1 MWRPLQRRLIATG
14 GRIGRHRVAVGLLA
28 SGLEVLF
35 LATLGRGALGFPS
48 GNMLITGAITALIAW
63 VAAAVAGPKVGL
75 ATAAAAGAAYLVFVT
90 DLSNWGQVEA
100 ALASSLILLLAAY
113 VTGRA
118 ADALRAQAA
127 SRERLLGERL
137 DRALWERT
145 LLDRLLVA
153 TPGLQEHATE
163 EAVAT
168 EVCRRVIEDL
178 GCDGAT
184 LLVRDDGGYR
194 SVGALPPLPP
204 AAAGL
209 HYERDPAISED
220 VGEAGAPYFIDDL
233 RGRRLSRGAR
243 RLTRALHATSALVCL
258 LPQPAGGVCL
268 VLYWYYA
275 VDEPPA
281 EVRLIAQRL
290 LEQAALA
297 VSRVRQQRAR
307 HEAHELQAGL
317 QQALLPRLAVAGPPI
332 RVATFYLAGEHRLL
346 LGGDFLDAV
355 ELPDGDLRL
364 IIGDVSGH
372 GPRAAAIGAT
382 MRASWRAVTLSGASL
397 ETVMDT
403 LDAVFLAERR
413 STADF
418 ATLCMATISPRR
430 TLRLLSAG
438 HPPPMLATEGARD
451 IGVRPFLPLG
461 IVRRQAWAE
470 TTYELPAGWR
480 LLFYTDGLLEG
491 RASPGADERLGPD
504 RVRSLVLHL
513 PDLGRSDLDA
523 LAGQVAAANGGPLS
537 DDVALLAVSEADCR

>member
-14 GRIGRHRVAVGLLA
+14 GRIGRHRVGVGLLA
-28 SGLEVLF
+28 SALEIII

-48 GNMLITGAITALIAW
+48 DNMLITGAITALIAW
-63 VAAAVAGPKVGL
+63 VAAAVAGPKVGM
-75 ATAAAAGAAYLVFVT
+75 AAAAAAGAAYLAFVT
-90 DLSNWGQVEA
+90 DLSDRGQVET

-127 SRERLLGERL
+127 GRERLLGERL
-137 DRALWERT
+137 DRAIWERT

-163 EAVAT
+163 EAVAA
-168 EVCRRVIEDL
+168 EVCRRVVEDL
-178 GCDGAT
+178 GCDGAA

-194 SVGALPPLPP
+194 SLGALPALPP
-204 AAAGL
+204 AAAGRHFGDGTAL
-209 HYERDPAISED
+209 DD
-220 VGEAGAPYFIDDL
+220 VEESGAPFFIEDL
-233 RGRRLSRGAR
+233 RGRKLSRDAR

-268 VLYWYYA
+268 VLYWHYA
-275 VDEPPA
+275 VDEPAA
-281 EVRLIAQRL
+281 EIRLVAQRL

-297 VSRVRQQRAR
+297 ISRVRQQRAR

-317 QQALLPRLAVAGPPI
+317 QQALLPRLAIPGPPI

-355 ELPDGDLRL
+355 ELGNGGLRL

-382 MRASWRAVTLSGASL
+382 MRASWRAVTVSGASL

-418 ATLCMATISPRR
+418 ATLCVATISADG

-438 HPPPMLATEGARD
+438 HPPPMLATDGARD
-451 IGVRPFLPLG
+451 IAVRPFLPLG
-461 IVRRQAWAE
+461 IVRRQTWTE
-470 TTYELPAGWR
+470 TTCALPAGWR

-491 RASPGADERLGPD
+491 RASPGADQRLGPE
-504 RVRSLVLHL
+504 RVRSLVLRL
-513 PDLGRSDLDA
+513 PDLGRSDLDV
-523 LAGQVAAANGGPLS
+523 LVGHVTAANGGPLS
-537 DDVALLAVSEADCR
+537 DDVALLAVSEAAGH